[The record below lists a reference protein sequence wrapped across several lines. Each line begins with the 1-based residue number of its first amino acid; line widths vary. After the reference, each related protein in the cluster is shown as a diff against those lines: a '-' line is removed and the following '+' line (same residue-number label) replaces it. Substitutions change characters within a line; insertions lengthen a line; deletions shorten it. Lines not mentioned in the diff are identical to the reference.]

1 MPYVTRALCMY
12 YVCCSVSQEEEG
24 PVDEVL
30 DVLADVD
37 YSDNLYEEVQ
47 ELDEEIGHQQQPVS
61 SAASQSFS
69 SSHHHQVDYSSQQQE
84 QEVEDEVR
92 LWWYIVSRDFAWT
105 RPACLLDR
113 QFPENLLFGQA
124 KFSMKNEFSILTLWG

>member
-1 MPYVTRALCMY
+1 MY
-12 YVCCSVSQEEEG
+12 LLSFSVSQGEEG

-69 SSHHHQVDYSSQQQE
+69 SSHHHQVDYSNQQQE

-92 LWWYIVSRDFAWT
+92 LWCYTVS
-105 RPACLLDR
+105 
-113 QFPENLLFGQA
+113 
-124 KFSMKNEFSILTLWG
+124 